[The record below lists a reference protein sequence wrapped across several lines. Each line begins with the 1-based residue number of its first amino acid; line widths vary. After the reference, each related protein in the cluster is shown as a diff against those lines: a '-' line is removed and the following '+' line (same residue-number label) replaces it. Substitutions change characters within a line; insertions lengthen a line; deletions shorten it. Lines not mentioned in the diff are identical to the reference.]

1 MNFTQNW
8 RDKRTDFRPMH
19 YSIANYS
26 TETKKEMRS
35 AFGED
40 LFLNNLHLIPDP
52 LMKNLADTIITEE
65 KMAPKSKLD
74 KHIDVNTENNMH
86 NIEADYSPLSGI
98 TSFLSGVVNVI
109 SNAVFSRLRSPDLV
123 TQPPAQMAPPSL
135 WQPAKRVDENKMLP
149 DEKISDEKCSELA
162 PDMVD
167 CRTAVAHCQNK
178 IEQVRLLLGSKPVS
192 TPPTTYRSRRRP
204 KRVFVEAS
212 SVEDNFE
219 DAFSPEDF
227 ESLANDSY
235 IQYSSPVCFHDQFFH
250 EVDSPKVKTE
260 MRGPTPVP
268 EVPTVCETTEIVAN
282 VPEDTVNASKLVN
295 SKEELVSS
303 CEDKLSKLKALLA
316 ERKKKKTTVEPEPV
330 TVQQTEEVKELP
342 KVKTPTK
349 VKDKRFKNPNRT
361 CSKRMK
367 SKMRKSI
374 EDDLRFA
381 NEINID
387 DFSSVEN
394 SPSMGCLEK
403 YVMHFT
409 QRPVETPK
417 QTEKEFFDEVSGRFL
432 PGSVESEDSFQIV
445 FNDCP
450 KLRRTSDCE
459 SEDSFIVFE
468 DSPDS
473 CYTSNDVFGETS
485 DDDDEYDSDS
495 DVSQSGDS
503 GCGDYQFNLAASLSK
518 SVCNLTDASLYA
530 DTGADEVD
538 FVDDTAVSQ
547 PEDVETEDLKT
558 GLLIDDRKKHQRKGL
573 PPKRV
578 QFSSA
583 PPKVHVLRVWAFA
596 ARQARAGHWERYAL
610 DRDRFKRRIADVEVA
625 VSWVLRPQH
634 RSRIMFQRFMP
645 WWNRLKREELAEK
658 REREERAK
666 LQELEERAKQEELDE
681 RAKQEE
687 VALEDVTEERA
698 KEQEP
703 VEDVTQEERAKRKEL
718 PVEVRAKQGT
728 VDEVTEQSKSVGLG
742 ITSPIDKIDDS
753 CLKSPL
759 DGAEN
764 TIDNIKTPEE
774 NSKNDSK
781 SLCKKNLEI
790 IPVND
795 KLLILKT
802 DVTQAIDT

>member
-8 RDKRTDFRPMH
+8 RDKRTEFRPMH

-123 TQPPAQMAPPSL
+123 TQPPVQMAPPTL

-149 DEKISDEKCSELA
+149 DEKVSDEKCSELA

-260 MRGPTPVP
+260 MRGPAPVP

-330 TVQQTEEVKELP
+330 TVQQTEEVKEPP

-409 QRPVETPK
+409 QHPVETPT

-547 PEDVETEDLKT
+547 PEEGETEDLKT
-558 GLLIDDRKKHQRKGL
+558 GLLIDDRKKQQRKGL

-666 LQELEERAKQEELDE
+666 LQELEERAKQEQAVED
-681 RAKQEE
+681 AKQELA
-687 VALEDVTEERA
+687 VVDVTEERA
-698 KEQEP
+698 KQDT
-703 VEDVTQEERAKRKEL
+703 VEDVMQ
-718 PVEVRAKQGT
+718 EVRAKQGN
-728 VDEVTEQSKSVGLG
+728 VDKVKKQSKSVELG
-742 ITSPIDKIDDS
+742 ITSPIDKVAYS

-781 SLCKKNLEI
+781 SFCKKNLEI